1 MDGRGWSSGLADSY
15 VTRLAMVYME
25 IRYGIQGEYLCCTF
39 GARVLHF
46 WGQGA
51 ALFLALLF
59 VSLYSGFSVGQ
70 TFWFSFDHDC
80 TLAGQM
86 GFKTD
91 FAWKKREYIF
101 FRTLIGRIG
110 RIFILHSHRCIAL
123 CKPAATELESKNAH
137 GVSPIYFGVF
147 SRIRFL
153 IISFWFIFWLWL
165 YLDRTNGI

>member
-1 MDGRGWSSGLADSY
+1 
-15 VTRLAMVYME
+15 MVYME

-46 WGQGA
+46 WCQSA

-80 TLAGQM
+80 TLTGQM

-91 FAWKKREYIF
+91 FAWKKANIF
-101 FRTLIGRIG
+101 FLNTNRTNRTNLLGCDI
-110 RIFILHSHRCIAL
+110 
-123 CKPAATELESKNAH
+123 
-137 GVSPIYFGVF
+137 VY
-147 SRIRFL
+147 IRG
-153 IISFWFIFWLWL
+153 IRWISGQHNIIHTRISFFSNTN
-165 YLDRTNGI
+165 RTNQTNLFRLRHGIYSGGGGLVVNII

>member
-1 MDGRGWSSGLADSY
+1 MCLKRPVYRGFKCEGSFFYPHTYPHIYSHTLTLTLTPSLFRQESILLVGDSMDGRGWSSGLADSY

-39 GARVLHF
+39 GARALHF
-46 WGQGA
+46 WCQGA

-70 TFWFSFDHDC
+70 TFWFSFDFDC
-80 TLAGQM
+80 TLTGQM

-101 FRTLIGRIG
+101 FRTRIGLIGRI
-110 RIFILHSHRCIAL
+110 F
-123 CKPAATELESKNAH
+123 
-137 GVSPIYFGVF
+137 
-147 SRIRFL
+147 
-153 IISFWFIFWLWL
+153 
-165 YLDRTNGI
+165 